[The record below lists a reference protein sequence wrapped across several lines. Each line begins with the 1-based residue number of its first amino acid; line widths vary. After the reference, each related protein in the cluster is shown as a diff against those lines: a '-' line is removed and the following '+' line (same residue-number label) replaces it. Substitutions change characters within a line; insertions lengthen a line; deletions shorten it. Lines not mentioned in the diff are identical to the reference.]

1 MEGIDEETRHYIVF
15 RPNQIKLTTNL
26 TPTLNEDIRFSL
38 KDKYF
43 YQLTDGQIKKL
54 LANSTK
60 FKVYSKVEAE
70 QIINNV
76 LGNYMAFGDSY
87 GELSGKSRREVI
99 EMLWRGLNTADP
111 GKQAKVA
118 LDVAEYIIQNAALE
132 NLYED
137 ANNEAYIDTISVL
150 KPYLHK
156 LDLSGIKGEIKYRY
170 DRDNS
175 PYLLWGRRRG
185 QEGQTPDV
193 VAMEL
198 AENGFYIDS
207 TNEADI
213 FFEIDSAYRNAVQ
226 NLKRKARELLG
237 DSLSKAER
245 AKLKQDIA
253 KEILRG
259 FDYTGKPS
267 QLAKIVEKYAAQ
279 AKVWKQ
285 KYLEERSKNRAINR
299 LLDKTQ
305 KLKDLKLGTFLNASQ
320 FKSDIFKG
328 SIEKLAAIKY
338 RGNLNESGTRK
349 IVAGLAEWYS
359 KDNPMLEGVFDEE
372 VRSMLEAVST
382 GEGNLTVTDVKML
395 DNIVGYF
402 THFVETYNKVYRN
415 GKYVDA
421 KPIGGKSLSNP
432 PSKQARIKSA
442 F

>member
-1 MEGIDEETRHYIVF
+1 M
-15 RPNQIKLTTNL
+15 
-26 TPTLNEDIRFSL
+26 
-38 KDKYF
+38 
-43 YQLTDGQIKKL
+43 
-54 LANSTK
+54 
-60 FKVYSKVEAE
+60 
-70 QIINNV
+70 
-76 LGNYMAFGDSY
+76 
-87 GELSGKSRREVI
+87 
-99 EMLWRGLNTADP
+99 
-111 GKQAKVA
+111 
-118 LDVAEYIIQNAALE
+118 
-132 NLYED
+132 
-137 ANNEAYIDTISVL
+137 
-150 KPYLHK
+150 
-156 LDLSGIKGEIKYRY
+156 
-170 DRDNS
+170 
-175 PYLLWGRRRG
+175 
-185 QEGQTPDV
+185 
-193 VAMEL
+193 
-198 AENGFYIDS
+198 
-207 TNEADI
+207 
-213 FFEIDSAYRNAVQ
+213 
-226 NLKRKARELLG
+226 KRKARELLG

-415 GKYVDA
+415 GK
-421 KPIGGKSLSNP
+421 
-432 PSKQARIKSA
+432 
-442 F
+442 